1 MNFLKFLA
9 ADDDGQNLDEA
20 EYGPM
25 DGLIFRTGLGAEI
38 DHNRLENLKHLIQ
51 NHGRMRSTHEEP
63 ILDHITLLC
72 DRSNPDHMYISDI
85 LLASGILTY
94 LESTWTTIE
103 LHTLDH
109 LINSNLFLALEEIR
123 ADIEHHGDDEKRC
136 EKNLQS
142 QSDETNQRK
151 LVFDVVNE
159 FLVQKLVV
167 ENKPWFSQNKLA
179 EGKPRGQ
186 RLLTELCS
194 QVDQLQRC
202 NLNGNIDDEDES
214 LTSILL
220 ENFMD
225 QSQNWTECD
234 GEIPS
239 IVLDVER
246 LIFKDLITEIV
257 SGEAVQH
264 AGWSGGH
271 CRQLFSKKGL
281 W

>member
-1 MNFLKFLA
+1 MNFLEFLA

-72 DRSNPDHMYISDI
+72 DRSNPDHKYISDI

-271 CRQLFSKKGL
+271 CRQLFSKGL